1 MKHGN
6 ILALF
11 DADEAMIAA
20 VEAIVAANAT
30 QYKLFGSL
38 FYIATADIDNA
49 KKIVN
54 ALKSLGVVFLF
65 YYNNIPNG
73 SAVLAN
79 EGNPDLG
86 AIKNILL

>member
-11 DADEAMIAA
+11 NADEAMIAEVA
-20 VEAIVAANAT
+20 AIVAANAT
-30 QYKLFGSL
+30 QYKLFGNL
-38 FYIATADIDNA
+38 FYIATANIDKA
-49 KKIVN
+49 KNIAG
-54 ALKSLGVVFLF
+54 ALKHLPVVFIF

-73 SAVLAN
+73 SALLTN
-79 EGNPDLG
+79 EGNPDLE